1 MKKWHL
7 IIDVEKCVD
16 CNNCFMACKDE
27 HVDNDWPGYTRP
39 QPRHGQRWINI
50 MRTERGQY
58 PLIDVAY
65 RPTPC
70 MHCEDAPCIRASKGS
85 ITKRSDGIVLIDPVK
100 AQGQQEL
107 INACPYQAIWWNQ
120 EQDVPQK
127 CTMCAHLLDQG
138 WKQPRCV
145 QACPTGALRSVCV
158 DDNEMSRIYA
168 DEKLEALNPEANT
181 RPSVYYKN
189 LYRFNKCFIGG
200 SIAAKQNGISDCI
213 EGAKVTLLHGQDKLA
228 ETITDNFG
236 DFKFDQLAE
245 NSGRYVVQV
254 QMKGFTL
261 AEVTL
266 ELASSKNIG
275 TIYLS

>member
-16 CNNCFMACKDE
+16 CNNCFMSCKDE

-39 QPRHGQRWINI
+39 QPRHGHRWINI
-50 MRTERGQY
+50 MRAERGQY
-58 PLIDVAY
+58 PLVDVSY

-70 MHCEDAPCIRASKGS
+70 MHCEDAPCIHASKGS
-85 ITKRSDGIVLIDPVK
+85 ITKRADGIVMIDPVK
-100 AQGQQEL
+100 AKGQQEL

-145 QACPTGALRSVCV
+145 QACPTGALRAVCA
-158 DDNEMSRIYA
+158 DDTEMSRIYTA
-168 DEKLEALNPEANT
+168 EKLEVLKPEANT
-181 RPSVYYKN
+181 RPSVFYKN

-200 SIAAKQNGISDCI
+200 SIAANQQGIVDCI
-213 EGAKVTLLHGQDKLA
+213 EGAKVTLLQGKDKLT
-228 ETITDNFG
+228 ETLTDNFG
-236 DFKFDQLAE
+236 DFKFDQLAK
-245 NSGRYVVQV
+245 NSGKYVIQV
-254 QMKGFTL
+254 QMPGFPA

-266 ELASSKNIG
+266 ELTSSKNIG

>member
-16 CNNCFMACKDE
+16 CNNCFMSCKDE

-39 QPRHGQRWINI
+39 QPRHGHRWINI
-50 MRTERGQY
+50 MRAERGQY
-58 PLIDVAY
+58 PLVDVSY

-70 MHCEDAPCIRASKGS
+70 MHCEDAPCIHASKGS
-85 ITKRSDGIVLIDPVK
+85 ITKRADGIVMIDPVK
-100 AQGQQEL
+100 AKGQQEL

-127 CTMCAHLLDQG
+127 CTLCAHLLDQG

-145 QACPTGALRSVCV
+145 QACPTSALRAVCA
-158 DDNEMSRIYA
+158 DDTEMSRIYTA
-168 DEKLEALNPEANT
+168 EKLEVLKPEANT
-181 RPSVYYKN
+181 QPSVFYKN

-200 SIAAKQNGISDCI
+200 SIAANQKGIVDCI
-213 EGAKVTLLHGQDKLA
+213 EGAKVTLLQGKDKLT
-228 ETITDNFG
+228 ETLTDNFG

-245 NSGRYVVQV
+245 NSGKYVIQV
-254 QMKGFTL
+254 QMPGFPA

-266 ELASSKNIG
+266 ELTSSKNIG

>member
-16 CNNCFMACKDE
+16 CNNCFMSCKDE

-39 QPRHGQRWINI
+39 QPRHGHRWINI
-50 MRTERGQY
+50 MRAERGQY
-58 PLIDVAY
+58 PLVDVAY

-85 ITKRSDGIVLIDPVK
+85 ITKRADGIVMIDPVK
-100 AQGQQEL
+100 AKGQQEL
-107 INACPYQAIWWNQ
+107 INECPYQAIWWNQ

-127 CTMCAHLLDQG
+127 CTLCAHLLDQG

-145 QACPTGALRSVCV
+145 QACPTGALRAVCV
-158 DDNEMSRIYA
+158 DDMEMSRICTA
-168 DEKLEALNPEANT
+168 EKLEVLKPEANT
-181 RPSVYYKN
+181 RPSVFYKN

-200 SIAAKQNGISDCI
+200 SIAANRKGIVDCI
-213 EGAKVTLLHGQDKLA
+213 EGAKVTLLQGKDKLM

-236 DFKFDQLAE
+236 DFKFDQLAK
-245 NSGRYVVQV
+245 NSGKYVIQV
-254 QMKGFTL
+254 QMPGFPA

-266 ELASSKNIG
+266 ELTSSKNIG